1 MSEHTDAEADA
12 AARREPTTPSDIPDR
27 PAGRY
32 VLALVLIAVFAV
44 LSTLITSGALGRQ
57 KEGAAVLEE
66 GFSQGNRSDRVV
78 RLIDIAEA
86 GTGDSA
92 AITVAMNEIVAVHVA
107 FQDGEPVTVA
117 GRPIDLPALGETEV
131 QPALT
136 IAARALGALVEATEA
151 VVFTIDAGA
160 VPSAQQVLAV
170 ATAADGYSEAMAV
183 VVAEHG
189 RISNDRVAA
198 LQQTEYFLLAATII
212 LLALEALFLFRPAA
226 KSVRASWEESSEAH
240 AFERELDQQ
249 RLNFLA
255 RYDPLTG
262 LINRTLFADRLE
274 NAVAGARRDGSVVAL
289 MFLDIDGFKEV
300 NDRHGH
306 QVGDA
311 LLRQVAE
318 RLVGTVRESDT
329 VARLGGDE
337 FTVILEGGR
346 RVEDAGQVA
355 TNVLKALAE
364 PYRVGREDITI
375 TSSIGVAAFPLDG
388 ETAAE
393 LLKGADI
400 AMYSAKADGRNT
412 YQFYTTEL
420 KERTIKRLALLDGL
434 RRALNTDDELFL
446 VYQPKVDVANQE
458 VIGLEALLRW
468 THPQF
473 GPVPTGEF
481 ITLAEETDL
490 VVPLGQWVS
499 DRACLQMRE
508 WIDAGLPPM
517 RMSVNVSARQ
527 FRAGNLVET
536 IVASLASARL
546 SPDYLDVELTEGTLV
561 TDLGETRGALERLR
575 ELGVTI
581 SLDDFGTGYSSL
593 GYLTSLPIDTLK
605 IDRSFVVDGL
615 ADSDGIAVSSAI
627 VGLAKT
633 LGMEVLAEGVDSEG
647 QLADLRELG
656 CDNIQGFLISKPLP
670 ASEVMSFVA
679 DYQLHGHRREPAP
692 QSAEA

>member
-1 MSEHTDAEADA
+1 MSEHADAEADA

-57 KEGAAVLEE
+57 KEGAAVLEQ
-66 GFSQGNRSDRVV
+66 GFSQGNRSAQVA
-78 RLIDIAEA
+78 RLTASAAA
-86 GTGDSA
+86 GTGGSA

-117 GRPIDLPALGETEV
+117 GRQIELPALSETEV

-136 IAARALGALVEATEA
+136 IASRELGSLVEAIEA
-151 VVFTIDAGA
+151 AVFTIDAGG
-160 VPSAQQVLAV
+160 VPSAEQVLAV
-170 ATAADGYSEAMAV
+170 ATAADGYSQAMTGVVEAHGKAS
-183 VVAEHG
+183 AE
-189 RISNDRVAA
+189 RVRA

-306 QVGDA
+306 QVGDG

-400 AMYSAKADGRNT
+400 AMYSAKADGRNN

-434 RRALNTDDELFL
+434 RRALNNDDELFL
-446 VYQPKVDVANQE
+446 VYQPKVDVVNRE

-473 GPVPTGEF
+473 GPVPTSEF

-490 VVPLGQWVS
+490 VVPLGQWVA
-499 DRACLQMRE
+499 DRACVQMRQ
-508 WIDAGLPPM
+508 WIDAGLQPM

-536 IVASLASARL
+536 IVAALASAR
-546 SPDYLDVELTEGTLV
+546 SCSRTC
-561 TDLGETRGALERLR
+561 RRW
-575 ELGVTI
+575 
-581 SLDDFGTGYSSL
+581 
-593 GYLTSLPIDTLK
+593 
-605 IDRSFVVDGL
+605 
-615 ADSDGIAVSSAI
+615 
-627 VGLAKT
+627 
-633 LGMEVLAEGVDSEG
+633 
-647 QLADLRELG
+647 
-656 CDNIQGFLISKPLP
+656 P
-670 ASEVMSFVA
+670 ARA
-679 DYQLHGHRREPAP
+679 
-692 QSAEA
+692 

>member
-1 MSEHTDAEADA
+1 M
-12 AARREPTTPSDIPDR
+12 PDR

-32 VLALVLIAVFAV
+32 VLALALIAVFAV
-44 LSTLITSGALGRQ
+44 LSTLITSGAISRQ
-57 KEGAAVLEE
+57 EEGANVLKY
-66 GFSQGNRSDRVV
+66 GLGQGALSTQVV
-78 RLIDIAEA
+78 RLTA
-86 GTGDSA
+86 SA
-92 AITVAMNEIVAVHVA
+92 AAGGSVDPETIDETMERIILVHTA
-107 FQDGEPVTVA
+107 FLEGDEDLGLPVMSEV
-117 GRPIDLPALGETEV
+117 TEV
-131 QPALT
+131 Q
-136 IAARALGALVEATEA
+136 AA
-151 VVFTIDAGA
+151 
-160 VPSAQQVLAV
+160 LAV
-170 ATAADGYSEAMAV
+170 TDIALNDFVAATAAVTATMEAGNLPTSIQAST
-183 VVAEHG
+183 VAESADAYALAMTNLVGQHS
-189 RISNDRVAA
+189 RLSADRVSA
-198 LQQTEYFLLAATII
+198 LQATEYFLLAATII
-212 LLALEALFLFRPAA
+212 LLILEALFLFRPAA
-226 KSVRASWEESSEAH
+226 QHIRDSWEESSEAH

-289 MFLDIDGFKEV
+289 MFLDVDGFKEV

-306 QVGDA
+306 HIGDA

-388 ETAAE
+388 ETAAD

-400 AMYSAKADGRNT
+400 AMYSAKADGRNN

-434 RRALNTDDELFL
+434 RRALNTEGELSL
-446 VYQPKVDVANQE
+446 VYQPKVDVGSQV

-468 THPQF
+468 THPEF

-490 VVPLGQWVS
+490 VVPLGQWVA
-499 DRACLQMRE
+499 DRACLQMRQ
-508 WIDAGLPPM
+508 WLDAGLPPM
-517 RMSVNVSARQ
+517 RVSVNVSARQ

-561 TDLGETRGALERLR
+561 SDLAETRGALERLQ
-575 ELGVTI
+575 ELGVTV

-593 GYLTSLPIDTLK
+593 GYLTSFPIDTLK

-615 ADSDGIAVSSAI
+615 ADGDGIAVSSAI
-627 VGLAKT
+627 IGLAKT
-633 LGMEVLAEGVDSEG
+633 LGMEVLAEGVDSEK
-647 QLADLRELG
+647 QLADLRALG

-670 ASEVMSFVA
+670 VDRVMPFVN
-679 DYQLHGHRREPAP
+679 DYHRHGHHGP
-692 QSAEA
+692 QATPQVAEA

>member
-1 MSEHTDAEADA
+1 MAEDA
-12 AARREPTTPSDIPDR
+12 AVMPPRPPTAPSDIPDR

-44 LSTLITSGALGRQ
+44 LSTLITAGALGRQ
-57 KEGAAVLEE
+57 QEGANVLEY
-66 GFSQGNRSDRVV
+66 GLGQSTLSSNLV
-78 RLIDIAEA
+78 RLVENAAVVADDDAVGIQDRLGNIIFVHAAFVDGDERLGLPSMIDFPELETA
-86 GTGDSA
+86 T
-92 AITVAMNEIVAVHVA
+92 T
-107 FQDGEPVTVA
+107 
-117 GRPIDLPALGETEV
+117 ALDV
-131 QPALT
+131 
-136 IAARALGALVEATEA
+136 LVEATNDVVSTVEA
-151 VVFTIDAGA
+151 GDVPNESQVVA
-160 VPSAQQVLAV
+160 VRD
-170 ATAADGYSEAMAV
+170 AADGYADAMRDLV
-183 VVAEHG
+183 TEHSLIADG
-189 RISNDRVAA
+189 RVAA
-198 LQQTEYFLLAATII
+198 LQNTEYFLLAATVI
-212 LLALEALFLFRPAA
+212 LLILEALFLFRPAA
-226 KSVRASWEESSEAH
+226 QNIRDSWEESSEAH

-289 MFLDIDGFKEV
+289 MFLDVDGFKEV

-306 QVGDA
+306 HVGDA

-364 PYRVGREDITI
+364 PYRVGRVDISV
-375 TSSIGVAAFPLDG
+375 TSSIGIAAFPLDG

-400 AMYSAKADGRNT
+400 AMYSAKAAGRNT

-420 KERTIKRLALLDGL
+420 KERTIKRLALLEGL
-434 RRALNTDDELFL
+434 RRALNTEGELSL
-446 VYQPKVDVANQE
+446 VYQPKVDVGEQR

-468 THPQF
+468 THPEF

-481 ITLAEETDL
+481 IALAEETDL
-490 VVPLGQWVS
+490 VVPLGQWVA
-499 DRACLQMRE
+499 DRACVQMRE
-508 WIDAGLPPM
+508 WMDAGMQPM

-536 IVASLASARL
+536 IVASLAAAKL
-546 SPDYLDVELTEGTLV
+546 SPDFLDVELTEGTLV
-561 TDLGETRGALERLR
+561 TDLAETRGALERLR
-575 ELGVTI
+575 EIGVTV

-615 ADSDGIAVSSAI
+615 ADADGIAVSSAI
-627 VGLAKT
+627 IGLAKT
-633 LGMEVLAEGVDSEG
+633 LGMEVLAEGVDSEK
-647 QLADLRELG
+647 QLTDLIALG
-656 CDNIQGFLISKPLP
+656 CDNIQGFLIAKPLP
-670 ASEVMSFVA
+670 AGEVLGWV
-679 DYQLHGHRREPAP
+679 DHYQLHGHRGP
-692 QSAEA
+692 QETPQAAQA

>member
-1 MSEHTDAEADA
+1 MED
-12 AARREPTTPSDIPDR
+12 
-27 PAGRY
+27 
-32 VLALVLIAVFAV
+32 V
-44 LSTLITSGALGRQ
+44 Q
-57 KEGAAVLEE
+57 
-66 GFSQGNRSDRVV
+66 
-78 RLIDIAEA
+78 
-86 GTGDSA
+86 
-92 AITVAMNEIVAVHVA
+92 
-107 FQDGEPVTVA
+107 
-117 GRPIDLPALGETEV
+117 EV
-131 QPALT
+131 QLSLAASNAALDDF
-136 IAARALGALVEATEA
+136 VEATSSVTASMRAGNDVTASQAAA
-151 VVFTIDAGA
+151 VVNTADAYTLRMTNL
-160 VPSAQQVLAV
+160 VERHTELSA
-170 ATAADGYSEAMAV
+170 
-183 VVAEHG
+183 
-189 RISNDRVAA
+189 DRVEA
-198 LQQTEYFLLAATII
+198 LQRTEYFLLAATVI
-212 LLALEALFLFRPAA
+212 LLVLEALFLFRPAA
-226 KSVRASWEESSEAH
+226 QNIRDSWEESSEAH

-306 QVGDA
+306 HVGDA

-355 TNVLKALAE
+355 TNVLKALSE
-364 PYRVGREDITI
+364 PYRVGREDIAV

-400 AMYSAKADGRNT
+400 AMYSAKAAGRNT

-420 KERTIKRLALLDGL
+420 KERTIKRLALLEGL
-434 RRALNTDDELFL
+434 RQALNTEGELSL
-446 VYQPKVDVANQE
+446 VYQPKVDVGRQV

-468 THPQF
+468 THPEF

-481 ITLAEETDL
+481 IALAEETDL
-490 VVPLGQWVS
+490 VVPLGQWVA

-508 WIDAGLPPM
+508 WLDAGLPPM
-517 RMSVNVSARQ
+517 RVSVNVSARQ

-536 IVASLASARL
+536 VIASLASARL

-561 TDLGETRGALERLR
+561 SDLAETRGALQRLQD
-575 ELGVTI
+575 LGVTV

-593 GYLTSLPIDTLK
+593 GYLTSFPIDTLK

-615 ADSDGIAVSSAI
+615 SDGDGIAVSSAI
-627 VGLAKT
+627 IGLAKT
-633 LGMEVLAEGVDSEG
+633 LGMEVLAEGVDSEQ
-647 QLADLRELG
+647 QLADLRALG
-656 CDNIQGFLISKPLP
+656 CDNIQGYLIAKPLP
-670 ASEVMSFVA
+670 TTQVLAFVA
-679 DYQLHGHRREPAP
+679 EYHRYGHHGP
-692 QSAEA
+692 QAQPQAAEA

>member
-1 MSEHTDAEADA
+1 MADDA
-12 AARREPTTPSDIPDR
+12 ALPSRESTAPSEVPNR

-44 LSTLITSGALGRQ
+44 LSTLITSGALDRQ
-57 KEGAAVLEE
+57 KQSSAVIQQGHLQDARSARVVGLAGAA
-66 GFSQGNRSDRVV
+66 
-78 RLIDIAEA
+78 AA
-86 GTGDSA
+86 GVEVDVES
-92 AITVAMNEIVAVHVA
+92 ITSTMT
-107 FQDGEPVTVA
+107 DLVTVQEA
-117 GRPIDLPALGETEV
+117 FNNGDDVLGLPALADVAEMQRSLAAANQALARFV
-131 QPALT
+131 PATRSLT
-136 IAARALGALVEATEA
+136 DTLGNRGVPTPEQAA
-151 VVFTIDAGA
+151 
-160 VPSAQQVLAV
+160 AV
-170 ATAADGYSEAMAV
+170 ADTGDGYALAMTGVMADH
-183 VVAEHG
+183 AEL
-189 RISNDRVAA
+189 SSARVSD
-198 LQQTEYFLLAATII
+198 LQQTEYFLLAATLI
-212 LLALEALFLFRPAA
+212 LLVLEALFLFRPQ
-226 KSVRASWEESSEAH
+226 SLFIQTRFEEQSEGH
-240 AFERELDQQ
+240 ALERELDQQ

-262 LINRTLFADRLE
+262 LINRTMFADRLE

-318 RLVGTVRESDT
+318 RLIGTVRESDT

-337 FTVILEGGR
+337 FTVILEGGN

-355 TNVLKALAE
+355 TNVLKALSE
-364 PYRVGREDITI
+364 PYRVGRDDITI
-375 TSSIGVAAFPLDG
+375 SSSIGIAAFPLDG
-388 ETAAE
+388 ETATE

-400 AMYSAKADGRNT
+400 AMYSAKADERGT

-420 KERTIKRLALLDGL
+420 KERTEKRLKLLEGL
-434 RRALNTDDELFL
+434 RKAINTEGELTL
-446 VYQPKVDVANQE
+446 VYQPKVDVRHQE

-468 THPQF
+468 THPEF

-481 ITLAEETDL
+481 IALAEETDL
-490 VVPLGQWVS
+490 VVPLGQWVL
-499 DRACLQMRE
+499 DHACLQMRQ
-508 WIDAGLPPM
+508 WIDAGLPEM

-536 IVASLASARL
+536 VIAALAAARL
-546 SPDYLDVELTEGTLV
+546 GPDALDVELTESTLV
-561 TDLGETRGALERLR
+561 SDLAEARGALERLQ
-575 ELGVTI
+575 EMGITV

-627 VGLAKT
+627 IGLAKT
-633 LGMEVLAEGVDSEG
+633 LGMEVLAEGVDSER
-647 QLADLRELG
+647 QLADLRAMG
-656 CDNIQGFLISKPLP
+656 CDQIQGYLISKPLP
-670 ASEVMSFVA
+670 ADLVMPFV
-679 DYQLHGHRREPAP
+679 DQYHLYGHQAAP
-692 QSAEA
+692 TTQAAG

>member
-1 MSEHTDAEADA
+1 MAEDA
-12 AARREPTTPSDIPDR
+12 AAMPPRKPTAPSDIPDR

-32 VLALVLIAVFAV
+32 VLALALIAVFAI
-44 LSTLITSGALGRQ
+44 LSTLITSGALNRQ
-57 KEGAAVLEE
+57 EEGANVLEYGLGQGTLSGQVVRSTAAAAAGASVDPETIDKTMERILLVHTAFQVGDDVLGLPSMSDVEDATVKSSLGAADAALE
-66 GFSQGNRSDRVV
+66 GFVAATSAVV
-78 RLIDIAEA
+78 ATIEA
-86 GTGDSA
+86 GNAPTATQASA
-92 AITVAMNEIVAVHVA
+92 V
-107 FQDGEPVTVA
+107 
-117 GRPIDLPALGETEV
+117 
-131 QPALT
+131 
-136 IAARALGALVEATEA
+136 VEAADEYA
-151 VVFTIDAGA
+151 LRMAG
-160 VPSAQQVLAV
+160 LAV
-170 ATAADGYSEAMAV
+170 A
-183 VVAEHG
+183 HG
-189 RISNDRVAA
+189 ELAKRRVSA
-198 LQQTEYFLLAATII
+198 LQSTEYFLLAATII
-212 LLALEALFLFRPAA
+212 LLILEALFLFRPAA
-226 KSVRASWEESSEAH
+226 QSMRESWEESSEAH

-306 QVGDA
+306 HIGDA

-364 PYRVGREDITI
+364 PYRVGREDITV

-388 ETAAE
+388 ETAAD

-400 AMYSAKADGRNT
+400 AMYSAKADGRNN

-420 KERTIKRLALLDGL
+420 KERTIKRLALLEGL
-434 RRALNTDDELFL
+434 RRALNTEGELSL
-446 VYQPKVDVANQE
+446 VYQPKVDVGRQV

-468 THPQF
+468 THPEF

-490 VVPLGQWVS
+490 VVPLGQWVA
-499 DRACLQMRE
+499 DKACLQMRE
-508 WIDAGLPPM
+508 WLDAGLTPM
-517 RMSVNVSARQ
+517 RVSVNVSARQ

-536 IVASLASARL
+536 IVASLANARL

-561 TDLGETRGALERLR
+561 TDLAETRGALERLQ
-575 ELGVTI
+575 ELGVTV

-593 GYLTSLPIDTLK
+593 GYLTSFPIDTLK

-615 ADSDGIAVSSAI
+615 ADGDGIAVSSAI
-627 VGLAKT
+627 IGLAKT
-633 LGMEVLAEGVDSEG
+633 LGMEVLAEGVDSEK
-647 QLADLRELG
+647 QLADLRALG

-670 ASEVMSFVA
+670 TDRVLPFVN
-679 DYQLHGHRREPAP
+679 DYHRYGHQATP
-692 QSAEA
+692 QVAEA

>member
-1 MSEHTDAEADA
+1 MADDA
-12 AARREPTTPSDIPDR
+12 AMQPREPAAPSDLPDR

-32 VLALVLIAVFAV
+32 VLALGLIAVFAI
-44 LSTLITSGALGRQ
+44 LSTLITAGALGRAEQ
-57 KEGAAVLEE
+57 GASVLRYGLGQENLSEE
-66 GFSQGNRSDRVV
+66 VV
-78 RLIDIAEA
+78 TLVAA
-86 GTGDSA
+86 SA
-92 AITVAMNEIVAVHVA
+92 AGQTVAPEEIETAMQRVGTVHVA
-107 FQDGEPVTVA
+107 LAQGDEDFG
-117 GRPIDLPALGETEV
+117 LPALVDASDNDVRAAFAAADRELGGFVAATDEVTDTIRAGDQPSSAQVAAVVGEANAYT
-131 QPALT
+131 ASMKT
-136 IAARALGALVEATEA
+136 LVEVHGE
-151 VVFTIDAGA
+151 I
-160 VPSAQQVLAV
+160 SA
-170 ATAADGYSEAMAV
+170 E
-183 VVAEHG
+183 
-189 RISNDRVAA
+189 RVDS

-212 LLALEALFLFRPAA
+212 LLILEALFLFRPAA
-226 KSVRASWEESSEAH
+226 QSMRASWEESSEAH

-306 QVGDA
+306 HVGDA

-400 AMYSAKADGRNT
+400 AMYSAKAAGRNT
-412 YQFYTTEL
+412 YQFYTSEL

-434 RRALNTDDELFL
+434 RRALNTEGELTL
-446 VYQPKVDVANQE
+446 VYQPKVDVGRQV

-468 THPQF
+468 THPDF

-481 ITLAEETDL
+481 IALAEETDL
-490 VVPLGQWVS
+490 VVPLGQWVA
-499 DRACLQMRE
+499 DNACLQMRE
-508 WIDAGLPPM
+508 WLDQGLPPM
-517 RMSVNVSARQ
+517 RVSVNVSARQ

-561 TDLGETRGALERLR
+561 TDLNETRGALDRLQ
-575 ELGVTI
+575 ELGVTV

-593 GYLTSLPIDTLK
+593 GYLTSFPIDTLK
-605 IDRSFVVDGL
+605 IDRSFVVDALG
-615 ADSDGIAVSSAI
+615 DGDGYAVSSAI
-627 VGLAKT
+627 IGLAKT
-633 LGMEVLAEGVDSEG
+633 LGMEVLAEGVDSEK
-647 QLADLRELG
+647 QLADLRALG
-656 CDNIQGFLISKPLP
+656 CDNVQGYLISKPLP
-670 ASEVMSFVA
+670 SNQVMQFVA
-679 DYQLHGHRREPAP
+679 DYHLYGHRGP
-692 QSAEA
+692 QATPQVAEA

>member
-1 MSEHTDAEADA
+1 MAEDA
-12 AARREPTTPSDIPDR
+12 AVMPPRPPTAPSDIPDR

-44 LSTLITSGALGRQ
+44 LSTLITAGALGRQ
-57 KEGAAVLEE
+57 QEGANVLEYGLGQSTLSTNLARLTE
-66 GFSQGNRSDRVV
+66 NATAGGADDATAIQERLDRIVLV
-78 RLIDIAEA
+78 HTAFVDGDETLGLPAMTELPELEVATTALGILTEATNDVITTIEA
-86 GTGDSA
+86 GDIPSESEVGAVNDA
-92 AITVAMNEIVAVHVA
+92 ASRYAGAME
-107 FQDGEPVTVA
+107 
-117 GRPIDLPALGETEV
+117 
-131 QPALT
+131 
-136 IAARALGALVEATEA
+136 ALVTQH
-151 VVFTIDAGA
+151 
-160 VPSAQQVLAV
+160 SR
-170 ATAADGYSEAMAV
+170 AAE
-183 VVAEHG
+183 
-189 RISNDRVAA
+189 RRVAA
-198 LQQTEYFLLAATII
+198 LQNTEYFLLAATVI
-212 LLALEALFLFRPAA
+212 LLILEALFLFRPAA
-226 KSVRASWEESSEAH
+226 QNIRDSWEESSEAH

-274 NAVAGARRDGSVVAL
+274 NSVAGARRDGSVVAL
-289 MFLDIDGFKEV
+289 MFLDVDGFKEV

-306 QVGDA
+306 HVGDA

-364 PYRVGREDITI
+364 PYRVGRVDISV
-375 TSSIGVAAFPLDG
+375 TSSIGIAAFPLDG

-400 AMYSAKADGRNT
+400 AMYSAKAAGRNT

-420 KERTIKRLALLDGL
+420 KERTIKRLALLEGL
-434 RRALNTDDELFL
+434 RRALNTEGELTL
-446 VYQPKVDVANQE
+446 VYQPKVDVGEQR

-468 THPQF
+468 THPEF

-481 ITLAEETDL
+481 IALAEETDL
-490 VVPLGQWVS
+490 VVPLGQWVAEK
-499 DRACLQMRE
+499 ACAQMRE
-508 WIDAGLPPM
+508 WLDAGMQPM

-536 IVASLASARL
+536 IVAALAGAKL
-546 SPDYLDVELTEGTLV
+546 SPDFLDVELTEGTLV
-561 TDLGETRGALERLR
+561 TDLAETKGALERLR
-575 ELGVTI
+575 EIGVTV

-615 ADSDGIAVSSAI
+615 ADADGIAVSSAI
-627 VGLAKT
+627 ISLAKT
-633 LGMEVLAEGVDSEG
+633 LGMEVLAEGVDSEK
-647 QLADLRELG
+647 QLADLKALG
-656 CDNIQGFLISKPLP
+656 CENIQGFLIAKPLP
-670 ASEVMSFVA
+670 VSEVLGWVDHYELF
-679 DYQLHGHRREPAP
+679 GHRGP
-692 QSAEA
+692 QETPQAAQA

>member
-1 MSEHTDAEADA
+1 MAEDA
-12 AARREPTTPSDIPDR
+12 AVMPPRPPTAPSDIPDR

-44 LSTLITSGALGRQ
+44 LSTLITAGALGRQ
-57 KEGAAVLEE
+57 QEGANVLEYGLGQSTISTGLARLVE
-66 GFSQGNRSDRVV
+66 DPSGGRADQATALQDRLDRIVLVHTAFVVGNNT
-78 RLIDIAEA
+78 L
-86 GTGDSA
+86 G
-92 AITVAMNEIVAVHVA
+92 
-107 FQDGEPVTVA
+107 
-117 GRPIDLPALGETEV
+117 LPAMEEFSELET
-131 QPALT
+131 AT
-136 IAARALGALVEATEA
+136 TALGILVEATNDVIATIESGDTPSGLQVAA
-151 VVFTIDAGA
+151 VTDA
-160 VPSAQQVLAV
+160 
-170 ATAADGYSEAMAV
+170 ATGYSGAMESLV
-183 VVAEHG
+183 TEHSRIAE
-189 RISNDRVAA
+189 NRVAA
-198 LQQTEYFLLAATII
+198 LQNTEYFLLAATVI
-212 LLALEALFLFRPAA
+212 LLILEALFLFRPAA
-226 KSVRASWEESSEAH
+226 QNIRDSWEESSEAH

-274 NAVAGARRDGSVVAL
+274 NSVAGARRDGSVVAL
-289 MFLDIDGFKEV
+289 MFLDVDGFKEV

-364 PYRVGREDITI
+364 PYRVGRVDISV
-375 TSSIGVAAFPLDG
+375 TSSIGIAAFPLDG

-400 AMYSAKADGRNT
+400 AMYSAKAAGRNT

-420 KERTIKRLALLDGL
+420 KERTIKRLALLEGL
-434 RRALNTDDELFL
+434 RRALNTEGELSL
-446 VYQPKVDVANQE
+446 VYQPKVDVGEQR

-468 THPQF
+468 NHPEF

-481 ITLAEETDL
+481 IALAEETDL
-490 VVPLGQWVS
+490 VVPLGQWVA
-499 DRACLQMRE
+499 DRACVQMRE
-508 WIDAGLPPM
+508 WIDSGLQSM

-536 IVASLASARL
+536 IVASLAAAKL
-546 SPDYLDVELTEGTLV
+546 SPDFLDVELTEGTLV
-561 TDLGETRGALERLR
+561 TDLAETRGALERLR
-575 ELGVTI
+575 EIGVTV

-615 ADSDGIAVSSAI
+615 ADADGIAVSSAI
-627 VGLAKT
+627 IGLAKT
-633 LGMEVLAEGVDSEG
+633 LGMEVLAEGVDSEK
-647 QLADLRELG
+647 QLADLRALG
-656 CDNIQGFLISKPLP
+656 CYNIQGFLIAKPLP
-670 ASEVMSFVA
+670 AAAVLGWV
-679 DYQLHGHRREPAP
+679 DHYQLHGHRGP
-692 QSAEA
+692 QETPQAAEA